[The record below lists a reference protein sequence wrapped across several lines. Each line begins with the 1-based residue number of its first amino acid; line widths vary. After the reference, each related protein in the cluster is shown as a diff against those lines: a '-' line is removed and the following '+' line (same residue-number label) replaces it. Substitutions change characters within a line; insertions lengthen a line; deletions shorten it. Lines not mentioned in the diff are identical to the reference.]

1 MDFSVILLVLLLEI
15 LQSQCK
21 ISSVVL
27 SVLNDEIRHEAV
39 LKRDISSYA
48 GCRFRSDKTTDDIL
62 DILDCDRI
70 ICIGNSMICSDIW
83 HKYHE

>member
-1 MDFSVILLVLLLEI
+1 MDFSVILLVPLLEI

-62 DILDCDRI
+62 HCDRI